1 MSERKR
7 KLLDEIRFY
16 RDLIASRHATLDL
29 VLSDTQRLEL
39 LFVKAKLAFEDEDE
53 TAVEQLSDE
62 IVRIVINRIALLL
75 TEAQKS
81 FVRGRPDLRFKG
93 VLETVKEIHTTVKDF
108 DMSSETKEW
117 FTKNDEALNELLKGA
132 QSIGKQSPRPVI
144 RKVSAS

>member
-39 LFVKAKLAFEDEDE
+39 LFVKAELAFEDEDE

>member
-39 LFVKAKLAFEDEDE
+39 LFVKAELAFEDEDE

-62 IVRIVINRIALLL
+62 VVRIVINRIALLL